1 MASSI
6 AERRSGRGL
15 QAAVLAALAA
25 VPVADLQAQEA
36 GARTVLEELVVT
48 ARKREELL
56 QDVPLSITA
65 FSAEDIA
72 RGSLDTISDLA
83 LVTPGLNMSNPF
95 GRLNPTAALRGM
107 SNPGVGEEQMV
118 GFFIDGVYIS
128 GRSSLDMLLTDLERI
143 EVTRGP
149 QGALY
154 GRNTFAGAVNFVT
167 RRPSEVFEADATA
180 TAGNRNRYDVRGS
193 IGGQLTDGLS
203 GRLGAVYRSW
213 GGFYR
218 NANPAGPDIGDSE
231 TTAFNGSLLWEPT
244 DTLELRAR
252 IMTSR
257 DRDEN
262 PAQFLVAANSENGGF
277 FTGTLPQRAPNGYN
291 IGPSAGF
298 ERDTTRGFLTANWS
312 LSDTLTVESISAY
325 TDDDIFYSFDA
336 SLTPASF
343 FLFEQDTS
351 RRDFSQDLRL
361 AWDAPAG
368 DRRWLLGA
376 SWYEFRN
383 RLLDNVHAPGF
394 GQPRP
399 NLSSTTQTESWSLYG
414 AYTMDFAT
422 AWQLSLELRYLSE
435 AQRFRSDNRDLAGDP
450 LRLKDDWSSWLPR
463 VSLSHTLSDDVLL
476 YASVAKGFKS
486 GGFNDQ
492 QNVFPQE
499 RSYDP
504 EENWTYEAG
513 TKLTLGDGQA
523 TLNLGVFY
531 VDWRDQQISSAS
543 QAGPSAN
550 TYVTNAAASTV
561 KGVEVELLA
570 RMGEHWTL
578 QAGYALAD
586 AKFDEFL
593 DVALAPLPSF
603 APDGDVSGNQLPR
616 QSKHQI
622 NLVTTFEQDVA
633 ALAGTRW
640 YLRSEVLYQSKQYST
655 SANLASTGHSTRVN
669 LRAGLVAQRW
679 EASLW
684 VRNVFDDRT
693 PPVGI
698 RFIDA
703 ANSLGNGFF
712 ARAWN
717 VSPAD
722 GRTVGATFT
731 VRYGGE

>member
-1 MASSI
+1 MDKSFAG
-6 AERRSGRGL
+6 RRSSRSL
-15 QAAVLAALAA
+15 HAAIVAALVVAP
-25 VPVADLQAQEA
+25 PVGLQAQER
-36 GARTVLEELVVT
+36 GARGVLEELVVT
-48 ARKREELL
+48 ARKREERL

-65 FSAEDIA
+65 FSAEDIE

-167 RRPSEVFEADATA
+167 RRPSDVFEADATA
-180 TAGNRNRYDVRGS
+180 TVGSRDRQDVRGS
-193 IGGQLTDGLS
+193 VGGRLADGLS
-203 GRLGAVYRSW
+203 GRIGGVYRSW
-213 GGFYR
+213 GGYYS
-218 NANPAGPDIGDSE
+218 NDNPAGPDIGDSE

-262 PAQFLVAANSENGGF
+262 PAQFLVPPNSENGGF
-277 FTGTLPQRAPNGYN
+277 FTGTLPSRAPNGYN
-291 IGPSAGF
+291 VGPSDGF
-298 ERDTTRGFLTANWS
+298 ERDTTRGFLMANWAV
-312 LSDTLTVESISAY
+312 SDTLTLESISAY
-325 TDDDIFYSFDA
+325 TDDDVFYSFDA
-336 SLTPASF
+336 SLTPATF
-343 FLFEQDTS
+343 FIFEQDTS

-361 AWDAPAG
+361 AWDAPDGA
-368 DRRWLLGA
+368 RRWLLGA

-399 NLSSTTQTESWSLYG
+399 NLTSTTQTESWSLYG
-414 AYTMDFAT
+414 AYTMDVAD
-422 AWQLSLELRYLSE
+422 AWQLSLELRYLNE
-435 AQRFRSDNRDLAGDP
+435 AQRFISDNVDLLGDP

-463 VSLSHTLSDDVLL
+463 ASMSYNLSDDVLL

-492 QNVFPQE
+492 QNVFPEE
-499 RSYDP
+499 RSYNP
-504 EENWTYEAG
+504 EQNWTYETGA
-513 TKLTLGDGQA
+513 KLTLADGRA
-523 TLNLGVFY
+523 VLNFGVFY
-531 VDWRDQQISSAS
+531 VDWKDQQISSAS

-561 KGVEVELLA
+561 KGIEVELLA
-570 RMGEHWTL
+570 RLGNDWTI

-586 AKFDEFL
+586 AEFDEFF

-616 QSKHQI
+616 QSKHQA
-622 NLVTTFEQDVA
+622 NMVATFEREFA
-633 ALAGTRW
+633 PLAGASW
-640 YLRSEVLYQSKQYST
+640 YLRSEMLYQSKQYST
-655 SANLASTGHSTRVN
+655 SANLASTGDSTRVN
-669 LRAGLVAQRW
+669 LRLGLVSERW

-684 VRNVFDDRT
+684 ARNVFDDRT

-722 GRTVGATFT
+722 GRTFGATFT
-731 VRYGGE
+731 VRYGGG